1 MLGDVKLF
9 AGRCPVAGHLWRAG
23 ASMAREH
30 MFDYSVG
37 MIALADLDQAA
48 LLAAEES
55 GVRARRQGD
64 VEAMDRLLAWC
75 DRHSEDPQSA
85 PGAVADI
92 GGDRLVTISGDG
104 TPQVA
109 ELCFE
114 EFAIAA
120 HAGVIA
126 TTHRAADLLDLRHRL
141 PNVYD
146 AVRALR
152 LELWVARKVASMS
165 RKLDRDRVVIVDL
178 AVAAA
183 ANESPSRIIALAEA
197 KVIEADIEA
206 HRQRIAD
213 DEAKKGVWLR
223 RKRPG
228 DRVTGLDTEADVQG
242 LGMRLSGAGAED
254 LAEFIDTVAGVLA
267 DQHVPAHS
275 DDVKSMDQF
284 RAEAAEM
291 LADPAA
297 VLALLAGP
305 PDEPDPA
312 PAPEPAPEPPA
323 PKRRR
328 RPATINV
335 FLSQDV
341 LTGKA
346 AGVARVDGIGPL
358 LLEQLAALLHHRDIT
373 VVPVIDLAIGRAV
386 SGYEHPT
393 TMKRRT
399 LLRTRRDVF
408 PHSTRRGTGSLDHDH
423 PTPYDPTGPPGQTSD
438 LNDAPLARR
447 DHRAKTHLGY
457 RVAQLGLGAYRWETP
472 HGLARVV
479 TGNGTIPV
487 ELIRDRSG
495 RAIGEMYPAP

>member
-1 MLGDVKLF
+1 
-9 AGRCPVAGHLWRAG
+9 
-23 ASMAREH
+23 
-30 MFDYSVG
+30 
-37 MIALADLDQAA
+37 MIEPSDLSSSA

-55 GVRARRQGD
+55 GVRARRQAD

-75 DRHSEDPQSA
+75 DRHSEDPRSQ
-85 PGAVADI
+85 PGAVLGI
-92 GGDRLVTISGDG
+92 GGDRLTRLGGDG
-104 TPQVA
+104 TPEVA

-126 TTHRAADLLDLRHRL
+126 TTNRAADLLDLRHRL
-141 PNVYD
+141 PHVYD

-152 LELWVARKVASMS
+152 LELWVARKVASLS
-165 RKLDRDRVVIVDL
+165 RTLDRERVVIVDL

-183 ANESPSRIIALAEA
+183 ADESPSRIIALAEA
-197 KVIEADIEA
+197 KVIEADIAA
-206 HRQRIAD
+206 HRQRIAQ

-228 DRVTGLDTEADVQG
+228 ERAGSIAAEADVQAV
-242 LGMRLSGAGAED
+242 GMRLSGAGAED
-254 LAEFIDTVAGVLA
+254 LAEFIETVASVLA
-267 DQHVPAHS
+267 EQHVPTHP
-275 DDVKSMDQF
+275 DDVKTMDQF

-291 LADPAA
+291 LADPAG

-305 PDEPDPA
+305 PEEEPTPDPTS
-312 PAPEPAPEPPA
+312 EPAA
-323 PKRRR
+323 AKRRR

-341 LTGKA
+341 LSGEA
-346 AGVARVDGIGPL
+346 DGVARVDGIGPL
-358 LLEQLAALLHHRDIT
+358 LLEQLADLLRHRDIT
-373 VVPVIDLAIGRAV
+373 VAPVIDLTIGRAV
-386 SGYEHPT
+386 ASYEHPT
-393 TMKRRT
+393 AMKQRT

-408 PHSTRRGTGSLDHDH
+408 PHSTRRGTGRLDHDH

-447 DHRAKTHLGY
+447 DHRAKTHCGY
-457 RVAQLGLGAYRWETP
+457 RVVQLGLGAYRWETP

-479 TGNGTIPV
+479 TGNGTASV
-487 ELIRDRSG
+487 ELIRDHTG
-495 RAIGEMYPAP
+495 RAIGELYPTHRRIGCALTQA

>member
-1 MLGDVKLF
+1 M
-9 AGRCPVAGHLWRAG
+9 PVATL
-23 ASMAREH
+23 S
-30 MFDYSVG
+30 
-37 MIALADLDQAA
+37 DLSSAA
-48 LLAAEES
+48 LLTAEES
-55 GVRARRQGD
+55 GVRERRRAD

-75 DRHSEDPQSA
+75 DHHSVDPQSLPDA
-85 PGAVADI
+85 VPGI
-92 GGDRLVTISGDG
+92 GGDRLVTIGGDG
-104 TPQVA
+104 TPPVA

-141 PNVYD
+141 PNVDD

-152 LELWVARKVASMS
+152 LELWVARKIASMS

-183 ANESPSRIIALAEA
+183 ADESPSRILALAEA
-197 KVIEADIEA
+197 KVIEADVEA

-228 DRVTGLDTEADVQG
+228 ERAGGILAEADVQG

-254 LAEFIDTVAGVLA
+254 LAEFIDTVAGALA
-267 DQHVPAHS
+267 DQHVPAHT
-275 DDVKSMDQF
+275 DDVPTMDQF
-284 RAEAAEM
+284 RAQAAEL
-291 LADPAA
+291 LADPAG

-305 PDEPDPA
+305 PDD
-312 PAPEPAPEPPA
+312 EPAPEPPA
-323 PKRRR
+323 AKRQR
-328 RPATINV
+328 RPATVNV
-335 FLSQDV
+335 FLHHDV

-346 AGVARVDGIGPL
+346 DGVARVEGIGPL

-373 VVPVIDLAIGRAV
+373 VVPVIDLTVGRVV

-408 PHSTRRGTGSLDHDH
+408 PHSTRRGIGRLDHDH

-438 LNDAPLARR
+438 HNDAPLARR

-479 TGNGTIPV
+479 TGNGTVPV
-487 ELIRDRSG
+487 DLIRDRQG
-495 RAIGEMYPAP
+495 RAVGEIYPTHHRITCALSRA

>member
-1 MLGDVKLF
+1 MSTPL
-9 AGRCPVAGHLWRAG
+9 
-23 ASMAREH
+23 S
-30 MFDYSVG
+30 
-37 MIALADLDQAA
+37 DLSSAA

-55 GVRARRQGD
+55 GVRERRRAD

-75 DRHSEDPQSA
+75 DRHGEDPQA
-85 PGAVADI
+85 QPGAVRGT
-92 GGDRLVTISGDG
+92 GGDRLITIGGDG
-104 TPQVA
+104 TPPVA

-120 HAGVIA
+120 HAGVVA
-126 TTHRAADLLDLRHRL
+126 TAHRAADLLDLRHRL
-141 PNVYD
+141 PTVYD

-165 RKLDRDRVVIVDL
+165 RALDRDRVAIVDL

-183 ANESPSRIIALAEA
+183 ADESPSRVIALAEA

-206 HRQRIAD
+206 HRQRIAQ

-228 DRVTGLDTEADVQG
+228 ERAGGIAAEADVQG
-242 LGMRLSGAGAED
+242 LGMRLSTAGAEE
-254 LAEFIDTVAGVLA
+254 LAEFIDLLAGALA
-267 DQHVPAHS
+267 EQHVPTHP
-275 DDVKSMDQF
+275 DDVRTMDQF
-284 RAEAAEM
+284 RAAAAEM

-305 PDEPDPA
+305 PDEPEHPDELDQPDR
-312 PAPEPAPEPPA
+312 PEQPEPPA
-323 PKRRR
+323 ADAAPKKPRR

-341 LTGKA
+341 LAGA
-346 AGVARVDGIGPL
+346 ADGVARVDGIGPL
-358 LLEQLAALLHHRDIT
+358 LLEQLAALLGHRDIT
-373 VVPVIDLAIGRAV
+373 VVPVVDLTIGRAV

-393 TMKRRT
+393 SMKRRT

-408 PHSTRRGTGSLDHDH
+408 PHSTRRGTSLLDHDH

-438 LNDAPLARR
+438 HNDAPLARR
-447 DHRAKTHLGY
+447 DHRAKTHLGF
-457 RVAQLGLGAYRWETP
+457 RVVQLGLGAYRWETP

-479 TGNGTIPV
+479 TGNGTTPV
-487 ELIRDRSG
+487 ELIRDRTG
-495 RAIGEMYPAP
+495 TAMGEIYPTHHRIACALTSV

>member
-1 MLGDVKLF
+1 MALF
-9 AGRCPVAGHLWRAG
+9 
-23 ASMAREH
+23 S
-30 MFDYSVG
+30 
-37 MIALADLDQAA
+37 DLDAAA

-55 GVRARRQGD
+55 GVRERRQAD
-64 VEAMDRLLAWC
+64 VDAMDRLLAWC
-75 DRHSEDPQSA
+75 DRHSEDPQSR
-85 PGAVADI
+85 PGAIPGI
-92 GGDRLVTISGDG
+92 GGDRLVTIGGDG
-104 TPQVA
+104 TPPVA

-165 RKLDRDRVVIVDL
+165 RGLDRDRVVVVDL

-183 ANESPSRIIALAEA
+183 ADESPSRIIALAEA
-197 KVIEADIEA
+197 KVIEADIAA

-213 DEAKKGVWLR
+213 EEAKKGVWLR

-228 DRVTGLDTEADVQG
+228 ERAGGVAAEADIQG
-242 LGMRLSGAGAED
+242 LGMRLSTAGAEE
-254 LAEFIDTVAGVLA
+254 LTEFIDHLAGALA
-267 DQHVPAHS
+267 EQHVPAHL
-275 DDVKSMDQF
+275 DDVKTMDQF

-291 LADPAA
+291 LAEPAA

-305 PDEPDPA
+305 LDQPDEPT
-312 PAPEPAPEPPA
+312 PEPSAA
-323 PKRRR
+323 KRHR

-341 LTGKA
+341 LSGNA
-346 AGVARVDGIGPL
+346 DGVARVDGIGPL
-358 LLEQLAALLHHRDIT
+358 LLEQLAALLGHRDIT
-373 VVPVIDLAIGRAV
+373 VVPVVDLTIGRAV

-393 TMKRRT
+393 SMKRRT

-408 PHSTRRGTGSLDHDH
+408 PHSPRRGTSLLDHDH

-438 LNDAPLARR
+438 HNDAPLARR

-472 HGLARVV
+472 HGLGRVV
-479 TGNGTIPV
+479 TGNGTTAV
-487 ELIRDRSG
+487 ELIRDHTG
-495 RAIGEMYPAP
+495 KAIGEIYATHRRVACALTPA

>member
-1 MLGDVKLF
+1 MRD
-9 AGRCPVAGHLWRAG
+9 
-23 ASMAREH
+23 
-30 MFDYSVG
+30 
-37 MIALADLDQAA
+37 
-48 LLAAEES
+48 
-55 GVRARRQGD
+55 RRQGD

-75 DRHSEDPQSA
+75 DRHSTDPQSQ
-85 PGAVADI
+85 PGAVPGL
-92 GGDRLVTISGDG
+92 GGDRLVTIGGDG

-126 TTHRAADLLDLRHRL
+126 TTNRAADLLDLRHRL

-152 LELWVARKVASMS
+152 VELWVARKVASMS
-165 RKLDRDRVVIVDL
+165 RKLDRDQVVIVDL

-183 ANESPSRIIALAEA
+183 ADESPSRILAIAEA
-197 KVIEADIEA
+197 KVIEADIAA
-206 HRQRIAD
+206 HRQRIAE

-228 DRVTGLDTEADVQG
+228 ERAGTICAEADVQG
-242 LGMRLSGAGAED
+242 LGMRLSTAGAEE
-254 LAEFIDTVAGVLA
+254 LAEFIETIAAVLA
-267 DQHVPAHS
+267 EQHVPTHP
-275 DDVKSMDQF
+275 DDVKTMDQL
-284 RAEAAEM
+284 RAEAAEL

-297 VLALLAGP
+297 VLTLLAGP
-305 PDEPDPA
+305 PETEPTHEPDPEPVNEPEPTPERA
-312 PAPEPAPEPPA
+312 PAKP
-323 PKRRR
+323 RR

-341 LTGKA
+341 LAGKA
-346 AGVARVDGIGPL
+346 DGVARVDGIGPL
-358 LLEQLAALLHHRDIT
+358 LLEQLAALLRHRDIT
-373 VVPVIDLAIGRAV
+373 VVPVVDLTIGRAV
-386 SGYEHPT
+386 NGYEHPT
-393 TMKRRT
+393 SMKRRT

-408 PHSTRRGTGSLDHDH
+408 PHSTRHGTGRIDHDH

-472 HGLARVV
+472 HGLGRVV
-479 TGNGTIPV
+479 TGNGTTVV
-487 ELIRDRSG
+487 ELIRNHDG
-495 RAIGEMYPAP
+495 RTIGEIYPTHHRITCDLPTA